1 MSEIIEKL
9 TAKDE
14 MSAYE
19 YCKQFVVESAASNK
33 YFCMIDDFA
42 SLLEEKNSYHR
53 TRGFGLICAQARWD
67 NEEKIKSVFEKMVP
81 LLNDLK
87 PTVVR
92 QCLASLH
99 EVVLYRPEMHA
110 QITAAIRNIDLSK
123 YKDSMSPLIKKDAD
137 ELLKII
143 GE

>member
-1 MSEIIEKL
+1 MNELIEKL
-9 TAKDE
+9 TSKDE

-19 YCKQFVVESAASNK
+19 FCKQLVVESAASDK

-42 SLLEEKNSYHR
+42 SLLAEKKSYHR
-53 TRGFGLICAQARWD
+53 TRGFGLICVQARWD
-67 NEEKIKSVFEKMVP
+67 NEGKIKSVFEKMVP
-81 LLNDLK
+81 LLNDPK

-99 EVVLYRPEMHA
+99 EVVLYRPELHA
-110 QITAAIRNIDLSK
+110 QITAAIKEIDLSK

-143 GE
+143 GD

>member
-1 MSEIIEKL
+1 MTEILEKL
-9 TAKDE
+9 TSKDE

-19 YCKQFVVESAASNK
+19 YCKQLVVESAVSNK
-33 YFCMIDDFA
+33 YFCMIDDF
-42 SLLEEKNSYHR
+42 
-53 TRGFGLICAQARWD
+53 
-67 NEEKIKSVFEKMVP
+67 
-81 LLNDLK
+81 
-87 PTVVR
+87 
-92 QCLASLH
+92 ASLH

-110 QITAAIRNIDLSK
+110 QITSAIKGIDLSK

>member
-1 MSEIIEKL
+1 MIY
-9 TAKDE
+9 AKKN
-14 MSAYE
+14 AT
-19 YCKQFVVESAASNK
+19 ESSN
-33 YFCMIDDFA
+33 A
-42 SLLEEKNSYHR
+42 
-53 TRGFGLICAQARWD
+53 LICAQARWD

-81 LLNDLK
+81 LLNDPK

-110 QITAAIRNIDLSK
+110 QITSAVKKIDLSK